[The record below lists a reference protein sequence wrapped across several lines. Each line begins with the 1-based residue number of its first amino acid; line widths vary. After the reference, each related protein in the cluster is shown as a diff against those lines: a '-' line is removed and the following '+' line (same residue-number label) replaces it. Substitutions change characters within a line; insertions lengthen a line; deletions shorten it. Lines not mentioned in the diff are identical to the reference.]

1 MGRSSQSQS
10 HPVPIFKHNLFQSAH
25 TSFLGNSIQRPIVPL
40 LSLYLLALLLTACTT
55 PSTYVPVTDLGS
67 VGSISGRV
75 TWASDPPSAQ
85 VDRVYRDSG
94 LCGEDVPID
103 ELVISSDESRGIEGV
118 IVSLEGVAH
127 GKPLPSPGSLIIE
140 NRGCRFLPPTLVTI
154 MGATLQIQNLDPVMH
169 YTHAR
174 LDTRFGPTLW
184 NIIQQ
189 AGAEGRT
196 KLLDTPG
203 LLDIRC
209 DLHPNMKAF
218 IRVLDHPYFAPTSF
232 DGHFELHKV
241 PPGNYTL
248 NAWHPRFGTKSTPV
262 TVPEAGGSITVDIAI
277 LQR

>member
-1 MGRSSQSQS
+1 MKNPSQGDTS
-10 HPVPIFKHNLFQSAH
+10 
-25 TSFLGNSIQRPIVPL
+25 TSFEHKRFLPIHTCRLTNPIQHYFIQI
-40 LSLYLLALLLTACTT
+40 LSLYFLSLILTACNK
-55 PSTYVPVTDLGS
+55 PNAYIPVNDLPA
-67 VGSISGRV
+67 VGTISGRV
-75 TWASDPPSAQ
+75 TWAGDPPSAQ

-103 ELVISSDESRGIEGV
+103 ELVISNESRGIEGV
-118 IVSLEGVAH
+118 IVSLEGVTR
-127 GKPLPSPGSLIIE
+127 GKPLPSPGSLVIE
-140 NRGCRFLPPTLVTI
+140 NRGCRFLPPTFVTI
-154 MGATLQIQNLDPVMH
+154 LGATLQIQNLDPIMH

-232 DGHFELHKV
+232 EGHFELHKV
-241 PPGNYTL
+241 PPGSYTL

-262 TVPEAGGSITVDIAI
+262 TVPEAGGSITVDMAI
-277 LQR
+277 LHR

>member
-1 MGRSSQSQS
+1 MKSLSQGNTS
-10 HPVPIFKHNLFQSAH
+10 
-25 TSFLGNSIQRPIVPL
+25 TSFEHKRFLPIHACCLTNPTRYYFIQI
-40 LSLYLLALLLTACTT
+40 LSLYFLSLILTACNK
-55 PSTYVPVTDLGS
+55 PNAYIPVNDLPA
-67 VGSISGRV
+67 VGTISGHV
-75 TWASDPPSAQ
+75 TWAGDPPSAQ

-94 LCGEDVPID
+94 LCGEDVPVD
-103 ELVISSDESRGIEGV
+103 ELVISNESRGIEGV
-118 IVSLEGVAH
+118 IVSLEGVTR
-127 GKPLPSPGSLIIE
+127 GKPLPSPGSLVIE
-140 NRGCRFLPPTLVTI
+140 NRGCRFLPPTFVTI
-154 MGATLQIQNLDPVMH
+154 LGATLQIQNLDPIMH

-174 LDTRFGPTLW
+174 LDTRFGPTVW

-232 DGHFELHKV
+232 DGHFELRKV
-241 PPGNYTL
+241 PPGSYTL

-262 TVPEAGGSITVDIAI
+262 TVPEAGGSITVDMAI

>member
-1 MGRSSQSQS
+1 MKSPSRNTSTIFE
-10 HPVPIFKHNLFQSAH
+10 HKRFLPIH
-25 TSFLGNSIQRPIVPL
+25 TYRLTNPIQHYFLRI
-40 LSLYLLALLLTACTT
+40 LSLYFLSLLLTACNK
-55 PSTYVPVTDLGS
+55 PNAYIPVNDLPA
-67 VGSISGRV
+67 VGTISGRV
-75 TWASDPPSAQ
+75 TWAGDPPSAQ

-103 ELVISSDESRGIEGV
+103 ELVISDESRGIEGV
-118 IVSLEGVAH
+118 IVSLEGVTR

-140 NRGCRFLPPTLVTI
+140 NRGCRFLPPTFVTI

-174 LDTRFGPTLW
+174 LDTRFGPTVW

-218 IRVLDHPYFAPTSF
+218 IRVLDHPYFTPTSF
-232 DGHFELHKV
+232 GGQFELRNV
-241 PPGNYTL
+241 PPGSYTL

-262 TVPEAGGSITVDIAI
+262 TVPEAGGSITVDMAI
-277 LQR
+277 LHR

>member
-75 TWASDPPSAQ
+75 TWTGDSPSTQ

-94 LCGEDVPID
+94 LCGEDVLID
-103 ELVISSDESRGIEGV
+103 ELVISDESRGIEGV
-118 IVSLEGVAH
+118 IVSLEGVTR
-127 GKPLPSPGSLIIE
+127 GKPLPSPGSLVIE
-140 NRGCRFLPPTLVTI
+140 NRGCRFLPPTVVTI
-154 MGATLQIQNLDPVMH
+154 VGTTLQIQNLDPVLH

-174 LDTRFGPTLW
+174 LDTRFGPTMW

-189 AGAEGRT
+189 GGTEGRS

-203 LLDIRC
+203 SLDIRC

-218 IRVLDHPYFAPTSF
+218 IRILDHPYFDQTNF
-232 DGHFELHKV
+232 DGRFDLRNV
-241 PPGNYTL
+241 PPGSYTL
-248 NAWHPRFGTKSTPV
+248 NAWHPRFGMRSASVSVPATGGSV
-262 TVPEAGGSITVDIAI
+262 TVDMPI
-277 LQR
+277 QPR